1 MNELSWLAMYWQ
13 SLLTSTA
20 FAVACGQIQGRKLV
34 FKNADLVKGGL
45 SKKDLEALENTHLKF
60 KESSWKC
67 TYYFLAEL
75 LALAVT
81 YDEPWFTDTRMFWLG
96 PGDQSWPDQK
106 MK

>member
-1 MNELSWLAMYWQ
+1 MYWQ